1 MALQLFITVLQPTG
15 DTAHVMTLQVL
26 HLPVVFHW
34 QFLAGSRARCLLEQ
48 AVAAPLEEAYIVNTS
63 EMPLFQF
70 LSAPCRAAAARRRP
84 QSLPLLELEL
94 VYPAFASQ
102 PVNNLAICI
111 QWFAKKPKQLPQ
123 PRFHHLPLAVPEDA
137 ASSLTLTFQLL
148 SGEDLASCVV
158 AIPWVC
164 NFEVLSHQLEVDMK
178 LIHVVITPSVK
189 GFLSCE
195 ALAEIGHEGTVHVGA
210 LALVKPGSLTLQCLR
225 KSVVNLR
232 TALDPPSMPTGWR
245 RWYHEFKSL
254 VTSLPLVPF
263 EVVASDGTPTFVLDR
278 FGEAPVV
285 ELACIHSYLHSHP
298 YIFADTS
305 IHRHSHTYTYLHM
318 MRDDRTESSTLEGSR
333 PFCTGVVHFVAESFF
348 GVVHFTGNG
357 VVQNTDSGRLRNIH
371 FGRLRR
377 NVDDSVFFI
386 YFPLTSWTSFA
397 SSRQRQNHA
406 KAKGSRK
413 AKAANLV

>member
-34 QFLAGSRARCLLEQ
+34 QFLAGSWARCLLEQ

-70 LSAPCRAAAARRRP
+70 LSAPCRAAVARRRP

-285 ELACIHSYLHSHP
+285 ELAPVVLQA
-298 YIFADTS
+298 FAFARRRAQQEQACRRLQQQLGRAVLPQLPVKCRTWAGCRHAIMLKSQRPLYEVRSFMRGFCDA
-305 IHRHSHTYTYLHM
+305 HR
-318 MRDDRTESSTLEGSR
+318 STLDLI
-333 PFCTGVVHFVAESFF
+333 AEEIER
-348 GVVHFTGNG
+348 NG
-357 VVQNTDSGRLRNIH
+357 PET
-371 FGRLRR
+371 
-377 NVDDSVFFI
+377 
-386 YFPLTSWTSFA
+386 YFA
-397 SSRQRQNHA
+397 
-406 KAKGSRK
+406 
-413 AKAANLV
+413 